1 MLLAH
6 SLTHTHSLTH
16 SLTHIAALRAI
27 LTPNTLYRVPTADV
41 SVEGL
46 LTCRTPCTHRGK
58 LRPNSGKLRPNSS
71 NAELQCTL
79 FSRVSNPSVSVI
91 GAACSHYRIR
101 PRYCTNLLFFP
112 RTLVTI

>member
-1 MLLAH
+1 MFRSRGCSHAELRV
-6 SLTHTHSLTH
+6 
-16 SLTHIAALRAI
+16 HIVANSDQTPTKLRPNSDE
-27 LTPNTLYRVPTADV
+27 TPTKLRPNADQTPT
-41 SVEGL
+41 
-46 LTCRTPCTHRGK
+46 K

-79 FSRVSNPSVSVI
+79 FSRVSNPSVAVV

-101 PRYCTNLLFFP
+101 PRYCTNLFFFP